1 MAQQLRK
8 NKKAIQFDSELV
20 VRDVL
25 DQYRNFLML
34 EHYLMHPKSLSQ
46 QVLFNIEPS
55 IQQEI
60 LNQYAPSCQ
69 LIRSLTSLGIT
80 QSMVI
85 LSKSL

>member
-1 MAQQLRK
+1 MLLSRIIIINININILLAQKVAQQLRK

-60 LNQYAPSCQ
+60 LNQYAAH
-69 LIRSLTSLGIT
+69 
-80 QSMVI
+80 
-85 LSKSL
+85 

>member
-8 NKKAIQFDSELV
+8 NKKAIQFAIDSELV

-25 DQYRNFLML
+25 DQYRNFSML

-60 LNQYAPSCQ
+60 LNQYAPS
-69 LIRSLTSLGIT
+69 
-80 QSMVI
+80 
-85 LSKSL
+85 

>member
-1 MAQQLRK
+1 MIIAQKVAQKLRK
-8 NKKAIQFDSELV
+8 NKKAAFDSELV

-60 LNQYAPSCQ
+60 LNQY
-69 LIRSLTSLGIT
+69 
-80 QSMVI
+80 
-85 LSKSL
+85 